1 MESTYVCEICGTKPV
16 QLSHHKAHLK
26 TLKHDKNCD
35 NFVTEMKIF
44 SIPFRII
51 NPKEWEESKYKDYI
65 IYKYKRDN
73 NTDIIDYA
81 EIKKYLCFKGLTDE
95 KYDWST
101 KIFNNKNPVEC
112 YEEEKNCKL
121 EVMDSIKLN
130 QTYEDYNSW
139 GINRILKDKETVRS
153 KPAVIKTNSLSSRHH
168 RSNLSRY
175 TNVKFNKIENIRNGL
190 IDIRYILQPKH
201 MLKLND
207 YDMEIY
213 NDDAVKYS
221 CVLFDK
227 CGIESLYDLY
237 NDKWA
242 YGITDIE
249 EHPEEKKDYTY
260 YFYKEVEF
268 EYTSKFVNV
277 INYPQTRN
285 EKKKIWVSCDMGN
298 FLNYL
303 YYLDDPENDIYKDE
317 PVSIEYTYISNE
329 DFKYFVK
336 ETLIEVFS
344 HKIQCIKQKIEEVE
358 KLEFK
363 AEWKNHDNKISSC
376 YFIGKNEEIVS
387 GCYLIGK
394 NEAIVKKFD
403 GKICVYNMFTDEE
416 RELLNEKKI
425 TEEQRKEYLKFKS
438 DNATSIQKLK
448 DEIEYC
454 ELEMY
459 KIKEYSLSS
468 ETITS
473 IVQICQY
480 LFEYNDDLI
489 EYHKKNRPVSM
500 VNNDKALELRFERMR
515 LEGLLDEDEGIL
527 DEDEGIL
534 KEDEG
539 ILNDEDC
546 CIDIDYR
553 YIHCITN
560 TDNKLKT
567 YFLHETDAT
576 DFLSYDY
583 LQVSLLRVAVDSPE
597 HDIAVANT
605 YKTRNGLRTI

>member
-1 MESTYVCEICGTKPV
+1 MESTYVCKICGTKPV

-26 TLKHDKNCD
+26 TLKHEKNCD

-44 SIPFRII
+44 SILFRKIH
-51 NPKEWEESKYKDYI
+51 PKEWEESEYKDYI

-73 NTDIIDYA
+73 NTDIINYD
-81 EIKKYLCFKGLTDE
+81 EITKYVCFKGLADE
-95 KYDWST
+95 KYDWTSQM
-101 KIFNNKNPVEC
+101 FNNKKPVEC
-112 YEEEKNCKL
+112 YEEETNCKL
-121 EVMDSIKLN
+121 EVMDLIKLN

-153 KPAVIKTNSLSSRHH
+153 KPPVIKTNSLSSHHH

-175 TNVKFNKIENIRNGL
+175 TNVKFNKIADIRNGL
-190 IDIRYILQPKH
+190 IDLGYLFNPKH
-201 MLKLND
+201 MLNLKD
-207 YDMEIY
+207 FDMEIY

-221 CVLFDK
+221 CVLFKK
-227 CGIESLYDLY
+227 CGIGSLYGLY
-237 NDKWA
+237 NGY

-285 EKKKIWVSCDMGN
+285 EKKKIWVSCTMHN
-298 FLNYL
+298 FLEYL

-336 ETLIEVFS
+336 ETLIEEFS
-344 HKIQCIKQKIEEVE
+344 DKIQYKKQKIEEVN
-358 KLEFK
+358 KLQFT
-363 AEWKNHDNKISSC
+363 AQWKNPDDKIVWSR
-376 YFIGKNEEIVS
+376 
-387 GCYLIGK
+387 YLVDK
-394 NEAIVKKFD
+394 TEYVVEKSD
-403 GKICVYNMFTDEE
+403 GKLYVYNPLRDEE

-425 TEEQRKEYLKFKS
+425 TEEQYKEYLKFKS
-438 DNATSIQKLK
+438 DNAISIQKLK

-489 EYHKKNRPVSM
+489 EHHKKNQPVWV
-500 VNNDKALELRFERMR
+500 VNREKELHLQFERMK
-515 LEGLLDEDEGIL
+515 LEEGLLDEE
-527 DEDEGIL
+527 
-534 KEDEG
+534 
-539 ILNDEDC
+539 N
-546 CIDIDYR
+546 
-553 YIHCITN
+553 
-560 TDNKLKT
+560 
-567 YFLHETDAT
+567 
-576 DFLSYDY
+576 
-583 LQVSLLRVAVDSPE
+583 
-597 HDIAVANT
+597 
-605 YKTRNGLRTI
+605 